1 LPLEIQKK
9 VKLAKLEEDKI
20 NENFKKFIYIV
31 RYITKQN
38 YLYPE
43 LEIPKKNKIPNV
55 DSELQNFAIQN
66 IHVAEREKD
75 LKKTYKIILTNG
87 KGSYGKVVSARVK
100 AYNENGKLHKEL
112 VAIKRLPITNEDDLI
127 VNICE
132 VACLLS
138 LKHNNIVQYKQ
149 AHRLPAELWIVME
162 FMEGGS
168 LNHALKVHSFS
179 ESHIAL
185 ILQQI
190 LSGLDYVH
198 SQNFAHRDV
207 KSNNIM
213 MSISGNIKLI
223 DFGICANVS
232 KPRQETVGT
241 VFWMAPEM
249 ITKQPHNVKCDI
261 WSVGIVALEM
271 YLRSPPFHSSRILS
285 MWKTLCGETL
295 QCLEDSK
302 AKLCHE
308 ALSICKNCLSLD
320 PELRPSAHDL
330 KKVPFIAN
338 AVIDKS
344 FLTSLKTIFISL
356 TMHRSGF

>member
-1 LPLEIQKK
+1 
-9 VKLAKLEEDKI
+9 
-20 NENFKKFIYIV
+20 
-31 RYITKQN
+31 
-38 YLYPE
+38 
-43 LEIPKKNKIPNV
+43 
-55 DSELQNFAIQN
+55 
-66 IHVAEREKD
+66 
-75 LKKTYKIILTNG
+75 
-87 KGSYGKVVSARVK
+87 
-100 AYNENGKLHKEL
+100 
-112 VAIKRLPITNEDDLI
+112 VAIKRLPNTNEDDHI

-132 VACLLS
+132 VACLLT
-138 LKHNNIVQYKQ
+138 LKHNNIVQYKD

-190 LSGLDYVH
+190 LSGLEYIH
-198 SQNFAHRDV
+198 SLNYAHRDV

-271 YLRSPPFHSSRILS
+271 YMRSPPFHSSRILS
-285 MWKTLCGETL
+285 MWKGLCGETI
-295 QCLEDSK
+295 QCLEDNPK
-302 AKLCHE
+302 AKLCPE
-308 ALSICKNCLSLD
+308 ALSLCKNCLTVD
-320 PELRPSAHDL
+320 PELRPSANEL
-330 KKVPFIAN
+330 RKVPFIAN